1 MKNEMLSVSN
11 SNQKSLESLSNPFP
25 LGTRVERLK
34 KSKAINLENNHI
46 VHDLGNGYSIIE
58 AIDKTKTF

>member
-11 SNQKSLESLSNPFP
+11 SNRKSLESLSNPFP

-34 KSKAINLENNHI
+34 KIKSYKP
-46 VHDLGNGYSIIE
+46 
-58 AIDKTKTF
+58 